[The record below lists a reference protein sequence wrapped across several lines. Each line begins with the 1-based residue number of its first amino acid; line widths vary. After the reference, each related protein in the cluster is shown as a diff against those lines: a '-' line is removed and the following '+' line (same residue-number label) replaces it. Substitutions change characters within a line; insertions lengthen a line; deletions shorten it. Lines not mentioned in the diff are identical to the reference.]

1 MYISRVDAES
11 SREGPCRA
19 RDDCDVV
26 IVVFEFFTKLRGP
39 GEQRSCKYA
48 SSATEVLR
56 RGHESAGSLVFF
68 SRCRNVRAVKENTTV
83 GAS

>member
-1 MYISRVDAES
+1 MQSRVERD
-11 SREGPCRA
+11 RA
-19 RDDCDVV
+19 GLAMTVMLLLL
-26 IVVFEFFTKLRGP
+26 FLNFFLRGP
-39 GEQRSCKYA
+39 GEQRSCKYV

-68 SRCRNVRAVKENTTV
+68 SRCRNVRAVTENTTV